1 MKVVAAERAA
11 KRGEPDRRANE
22 GGDPGGE
29 KDGTPGASLAVS
41 SGNAF
46 VDQAR
51 TGTKPTIAAANSRRR
66 LR

>member
-1 MKVVAAERAA
+1 MKVVAAEQAA

-29 KDGTPGASLAVS
+29 DVPGASLAVS